1 VGLVH
6 DLVTKLKVLRNH
18 ETVLEPY
25 DSIGIL
31 SAAMSFFQFQS
42 LVTVTHSSVYSLG
55 GNDIF
60 FDSWIE
66 SYIVQSVM
74 WNNSETWFFRI
85 TT

>member
-1 VGLVH
+1 VM
-6 DLVTKLKVLRNH
+6 KLKVLRNH

-31 SAAMSFFQFQS
+31 SAAMSFSQFQS
-42 LVTVTHSSVYSLG
+42 SVTVTHSSICSLG

-60 FDSWIE
+60 FDSWIK

-74 WNNSETWFFRI
+74 WNNSETWFFGI